1 MADAAQFDLVLQNAT
16 VIDGSGGPRYAAD
29 IALRDGS
36 IAALGNLGPVTA
48 QETLDCQNLV
58 VAPGFIDVHTHDDR
72 AVLATPEMANKVSQ
86 GVTTVIAGNCG
97 VSLAPLTLEHE
108 PPPPMNLLGDRE
120 SYRYPRMADY
130 FAAVE
135 AAPPALNLAM
145 LVGHSTLRAGAM
157 EDLSQPATEKQI
169 GSMAES
175 LTEAMEAGCLGLS
188 TGLAYPTAEAAP
200 TEEVIALARR
210 LPAYGG
216 IYTTHMRDEGDHLIE
231 SVEETI
237 AIAEQA
243 EVPAVISHHKAI
255 GRKNWG
261 KTRESLAL
269 IAKARAERAI
279 DLDLY
284 PYTAS
289 STVLIA
295 DWIGEAERIL
305 ITWSEAVPEAAGRYL
320 DDLAVEWGCS
330 QEAAAARLDPAG
342 AIYFQMDEDD
352 LRRVMT
358 FSRAMIGSDGLPH
371 DERPHPRLW
380 GSFPRVLGRYCRELG
395 WLTLE
400 EAVHRMTEIPAEVFG
415 LRDRGRIA
423 AGMVADLVVFDPET
437 VIDKANYQNS
447 KQASTGI
454 AQVFVAGERVWD
466 GQATTGDRPGQL
478 LKRGA
483 TALGAE
489 GRADCA

>member
-1 MADAAQFDLVLQNAT
+1 MADAAQYDLILRNAT
-16 VIDGSGGPRYAAD
+16 VIDGSGGPRYVAD
-29 IALRDGS
+29 IAIRDGTIS
-36 IAALGNLGPVTA
+36 ALGDLAPRIAKQVLNCEK
-48 QETLDCQNLV
+48 QV

-72 AVLATPEMANKVSQ
+72 AVLATPAMENKVSQ

-97 VSLAPLTLEHE
+97 VSLAPLTLAKE
-108 PPPPMNLLGDRE
+108 PPPPMNLLGDRDC
-120 SYRYPRMADY
+120 YQYPRMEDY
-130 FAAVE
+130 FAAIE

-145 LVGHSTLRAGAM
+145 LVGHSTLRAGSM

-169 GSMAES
+169 GAMAES

-200 TEEVIALARR
+200 TQEILDLARC
-210 LPAYGG
+210 LPAYNG
-216 IYTTHMRDEGDHLIE
+216 IYATHMRDEGDYLIK

-243 EVPAVISHHKAI
+243 EVPTVISHHKAT

-261 KTRESLAL
+261 KTRQSLAL

-295 DWIGEAERIL
+295 DWIDQAERIL
-305 ITWSEAVPEAAGRYL
+305 ITWSEAVPEASGRYL

-400 EAVHRMTEIPAEVFG
+400 EAVHRMTGIPAEVFG
-415 LRDRGRIA
+415 LGDRGRIA
-423 AGMVADLVVFDPET
+423 PGKIADLVVFDPET
-437 VIDKANYQNS
+437 VLDLADYQNA
-447 KQASTGI
+447 KQASIGI
-454 AQVFVAGERVWD
+454 GQVLVAGQPVWD
-466 GQATTGDRPGQL
+466 GQATTGLRPGQL
-478 LKRGA
+478 LKRDA
-483 TALGAE
+483 SKA
-489 GRADCA
+489 